1 MRRLWRS
8 LNSKRGIN
16 FNLIR
21 FLPFRSVLVPAG
33 KRPVFIPRVTF
44 CKHAGRDRMQPFPV
58 VVAIICID
66 RRQGFNY
73 SMTIIVTTRKTN
85 NLKRRRNMPFKE
97 IDLSGVKT
105 YQAAA
110 RPSKIDTSNEARAPK
125 AGMRV
130 AEFLDGL
137 PAVLKADE
145 FKAVARA
152 VVHARKLH
160 KPVIVMLGGH
170 VIKTGCSP
178 ILADLAAQGFIT
190 HFGSNGSAAVHDTE
204 LACCGHTSEDVAEH
218 LVDGSF
224 GMAADTAELI
234 NSAARRAMASGEG
247 FGEAVGA
254 LLIERKAPH
263 LARALLAHS
272 YQLGL
277 PYTLH
282 VALGTDIV
290 HQHPTAIGAAI
301 GEASLRDFRI
311 LAATVA
317 GLGQG
322 GVVLNLGSAVIMPE
336 VFLKALAVA
345 RNLGYNVTNFTTAN
359 FDMIQHYR
367 PAVNVVQ
374 RPVLSGGCGYAITG
388 HHEIMI
394 PLLAAA
400 IHEYA
405 VTA

>member
-1 MRRLWRS
+1 MPS
-8 LNSKRGIN
+8 LPG
-16 FNLIR
+16 
-21 FLPFRSVLVPAG
+21 
-33 KRPVFIPRVTF
+33 
-44 CKHAGRDRMQPFPV
+44 
-58 VVAIICID
+58 VVAIIFID
-66 RRQGFNY
+66 RRQGFYY
-73 SMTIIVTTRKTN
+73 SRNSCVTTRKTN
-85 NLKRRRNMPFKE
+85 NPKHRRNMPFKE

-110 RPSKIDTSNEARAPK
+110 RPSKIDTSHEARAPK
-125 AGMRV
+125 AGMRM

-152 VVHARKLH
+152 VVQARKQQ
-160 KPVIVMLGGH
+160 KPVIAMLGGH

-218 LVDGSF
+218 LADGSF

-234 NSAARRAMASGEG
+234 NAAARRAAAGDEG

-254 LLIERKAPH
+254 LLIERKPPH
-263 LARALLAHS
+263 LSRALLARCH
-272 YQLGL
+272 QLGL

-290 HQHPTAIGAAI
+290 HQHPTASGAAI

-345 RNLGYNVTNFTTAN
+345 RNLGYHVTDFVTAN
-359 FDMIQHYR
+359 FDMLQHYR
-367 PAVNVVQ
+367 PTVNVVQ
-374 RPVLSGGCGYAITG
+374 RPVLPGGRGYAITG

-405 VTA
+405 VRA